1 METLEKEAS
10 LIPFKANELTITNNP
25 SFEAAGEFLKGIKG
39 LRKKIDDSY
48 DPIIKKAHEAH
59 REAITQKKKYTDPLD
74 NAEGQI
80 KFKIGVYVHEC
91 ESKRRLEEARLESE
105 LKARQEA
112 EALEAA
118 KHLEAQGETEAANEV
133 MQQAIDTTPT
143 VVLPKIQSKIEG
155 ISTRKVFKFKI
166 TDIKK
171 IKPEFMIPDEKKIGA
186 MVRATGKAAEGLIG
200 GVAVYE
206 EIITASRS

>member
-1 METLEKEAS
+1 M
-10 LIPFKANELTITNNP
+10 
-25 SFEAAGEFLKGIKG
+25 
-39 LRKKIDDSY
+39 IDQVGDL
-48 DPIIKKAHEAH
+48 IKKSIEA
-59 REAITQKKKYTDPLD
+59 REKTGSTDWKPAIIMLTDLVLQTV
-74 NAEGQI
+74 ERV
-80 KFKIGVYVHEC
+80 K
-91 ESKRRLEEARLESE
+91 EARLESE

-112 EALEAA
+112 EAMEAA

-171 IKPEFMIPDEKKIGA
+171 IKPDFLMPDEKKIGA

-200 GVAVYE
+200 GIAVYE
-206 EIITASRS
+206 DIITASRC

>member
-1 METLEKEAS
+1 MEHLEKETA
-10 LIPFKANELTITNNP
+10 LIPIQAQEITITDNP
-25 SFEAAGEFLKGIKG
+25 SFEAAGAFLKAIKG

-48 DPIIKKAHEAH
+48 DPIIKSSHSTWK
-59 REAITQKKKYTDPLD
+59 EAIAQKKKFTDPLE
-74 NAEGQI
+74 NSEACV
-80 KFKIGVYVHEC
+80 KFKIGAYVHEC

-133 MQQAIDTTPT
+133 MQAAIDTTPT